1 MTSGMTS
8 LSRARLIA
16 ILVPNALLWGAIG
29 SQYLGHL
36 VPCEMCMWQ
45 RWPHLAAIG
54 LALVAIGLRRNPS
67 ASRGLTAL
75 AAVAIL
81 ISGAIGAFHAGVEY
95 HWWKGLSACSA
106 PVLNGTGDILAQI
119 MAAPVIRCDV
129 AQWTLFGISL
139 AGWNALVSLVAGV
152 AILRLITRTVR

>member
-1 MTSGMTS
+1 MTS

-29 SQYLGHL
+29 SQYIGHL

-54 LALVAIGLRRNPS
+54 LALIAIVLRGKPS
-67 ASRGLTAL
+67 ASRGFTAL
-75 AAVAIL
+75 AALAIL
-81 ISGAIGAFHAGVEY
+81 ISGAIGVYHAGVEY
-95 HWWKGLSACSA
+95 HWWKGLSACTA
-106 PVLNGTGDILAQI
+106 PVLSGAGDILAQI

-129 AQWTLFGISL
+129 AQWTLWGVSL
-139 AGWNALVSLVAGV
+139 AGWNAIVSLIA
-152 AILRLITRTVR
+152 AATILRLVTRTVR